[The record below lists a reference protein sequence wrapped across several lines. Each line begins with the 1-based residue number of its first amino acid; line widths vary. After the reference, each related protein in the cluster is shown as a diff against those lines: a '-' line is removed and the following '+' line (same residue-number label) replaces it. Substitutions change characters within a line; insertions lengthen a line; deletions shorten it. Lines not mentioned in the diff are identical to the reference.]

1 MKEKI
6 GIVGL
11 GRLGDNLAKYFPA
24 ETELFVCDR
33 DASTA
38 LNCAAKYHR
47 SCEELEHIVGE
58 LDYIFICVPPTE
70 VRGLLEKYADQ
81 IKKNAVVVNM
91 ATSVDSEELAKVFEG
106 CQMEI
111 VPLKPIAE
119 GYALSREL
127 KGVFI
132 TSPKAL
138 AHVEKLSYLF
148 QDMGDIIIG
157 KEMEVQ
163 QINETATAFAL
174 KFYHDLA
181 EELAR
186 FSIPVEGINAAIKSV
201 AVGTILDYPP
211 NKYNYYID
219 QIKKKYFIQ

>member
-38 LNCAAKYHR
+38 LSCAAKYHR
-47 SCEELEHIVGE
+47 ICKELEHIVEE
-58 LDYIFICVPPTE
+58 LDYIFICVPPAE
-70 VRGLLEKYADQ
+70 VIGLFEKYADR
-81 IKKNAVVVNM
+81 IKRNAVVINM
-91 ATSVDSEELAKVFEG
+91 ATSVDSEELAKVFENRRW
-106 CQMEI
+106 EI

-119 GYALSREL
+119 GCALSRGL

-138 AHVEKLSYLF
+138 AYVEKLSYLF
-148 QDMGDIIIG
+148 HNMGDIILG

-181 EELAR
+181 EELSR
-186 FSIPVEGINAAIKSV
+186 FSIPGEGINAAIKSV

-211 NKYNYYID
+211 NRHNYYID